1 MSKGEG
7 GLRAPVREIVAWQEK
22 DYWNEEKLDEETRR
36 QFDVCHGCRRCFN
49 LCDSFPKLFDLID
62 ASETYE
68 LDSVKSKDFKPIV
81 DACTMCDMCFMVT
94 CPYVPPHE
102 FAIDIPKLMLRHRAK
117 SFKEGKV
124 NFKEKQIAEIDRNG
138 KLGQKTRPISN
149 AIVSLKNKP
158 VRYLMEKALNVSKE
172 AKLPKFVKP
181 FKEDYPINTKAPS
194 FGKKAILFST
204 CYGSYHNTEIISAA
218 YKVLRHNGIDV
229 SLFYDGCCGM
239 PQLEQGNIERVMDQA
254 KNISSKLLP
263 LISEEVALIAPI
275 PSCALM
281 LKTEWPLLLP
291 KDKNIMSLSIYT
303 MDIDEYII
311 QLSETKGL
319 VNDLIPLEGD
329 ITVHMA
335 CHSRAQNIGPKS
347 AQMLRL
353 IPNTKVNIIER
364 CSGHGGSWGVKK
376 ENFNTAIKVGKTSAK
391 SIMKYNTKYFAS
403 TCPLAGDHLVQ
414 ISEKEK
420 NKDLKK
426 LKEPSHPIELLALAY
441 NVNKKIEEKNE

>member
-1 MSKGEG
+1 MSNSEG
-7 GLRAPVREIVAWQEK
+7 GLRAPVRDIVAWK
-22 DYWNEEKLDEETRR
+22 DDDYWDEEKLDKETRR

-62 ASETYE
+62 DSETYE

-81 DACTMCDMCFMVT
+81 DACTLCDMCFMVT

-117 SFKEGKV
+117 DFKSGKTS
-124 NFKEKQIAEIDRNG
+124 FKEKQVSEIDRNG
-138 KLGQKTRPISN
+138 KLGQKTRVISN
-149 AIVSLKNKP
+149 SIVSLNNKP
-158 VRYLMEKALNVSKE
+158 ARYLMEKALNISKK
-172 AKLPKFVKP
+172 AKLPKFAKP
-181 FKEDYPINTKAPS
+181 FKENFPINKKAPS

-204 CYGSYHNTEIISAA
+204 CYGSYHNTEIISSA

-239 PQLEQGNIERVMDQA
+239 PQLEQGNIEKVMDQA
-254 KNISSKLLP
+254 KNISSKLAP
-263 LISEEVALIAPI
+263 LISEEVPVIAPI

-281 LKTEWPLLLP
+281 FKTEWPLLLP
-291 KDKNIMSLSIYT
+291 ENKNIIELSKKT
-303 MDIDEYII
+303 MDIDEYMI
-311 QLSETKGL
+311 QISENEGLTEGL
-319 VNDLIPLEGD
+319 VALEGD

-376 ENFNTAIKVGKTSAK
+376 ENFDTALKVGKNSAK
-391 SIMKYNTKYFAS
+391 SIMKYDTKYFAS

-414 ISEKEK
+414 ISEKET
-420 NKDLKK
+420 NKDLKE
-426 LKEPSHPIELLALAY
+426 LKEPSHPIELIALAY
-441 NVNKKIEEKNE
+441 NINNK

>member
-1 MSKGEG
+1 MSNGEG
-7 GLRAPVREIVAWQEK
+7 GLRAPVRDIVAWQDE
-22 DYWNEEKLDEETRR
+22 DYWNKDKLDEETRR

-62 ASETYE
+62 ESETYE
-68 LDSVKSKDFKPIV
+68 LDSVKSEDFKPIV

-117 SFKEGKV
+117 EFSEGKV
-124 NFKEKQIAEIDRNG
+124 GFKEKQISKIDRNG
-138 KLGQKTRPISN
+138 KLGQKTRVVSN
-149 AIVSLKNKP
+149 SIVSLNNKP
-158 VRYLMEKALNVSKE
+158 ARYVMEKALNISKE
-172 AKLPKFVKP
+172 AKLPKFAKP
-181 FKEDYPINTKAPS
+181 FKENFPINTKAPS

-204 CYGSYHNTEIISAA
+204 CYGSYHNTEIISSA
-218 YKVLRHNGIDV
+218 YKVLRHNGVDV

-239 PQLEQGNIERVMDQA
+239 PQLEQGNIDRVMDQA
-254 KNISSKLLP
+254 KNISSKLVP
-263 LISEEVALIAPI
+263 LLSEEIPVIAPI

-281 LKTEWPLLLP
+281 FKTEWPLLLP
-291 KDKNIMSLSIYT
+291 ENKNVLTLSKNT
-303 MDIDEYII
+303 MDIDEYMVQI
-311 QLSETKGL
+311 SENEGLADGL
-319 VNDLIPLEGD
+319 VALEGD

-376 ENFNTAIKVGKTSAK
+376 ENFDTALKVGKNSAK
-391 SIMKYNTKYFAS
+391 SIMKYDTKYFAS

-420 NKDLKK
+420 NKDLKE
-426 LKEPSHPIELLALAY
+426 LTEPSHPIELIALAY
-441 NVNKKIEEKNE
+441 NFNNE

>member
-1 MSKGEG
+1 MSNGEG
-7 GLRAPVREIVAWQEK
+7 GLRAPVRDIVAWQDE
-22 DYWNEEKLDEETRR
+22 DYWDEEKLDEETRR

-62 ASETYE
+62 ESETYE
-68 LDSVKSKDFKPIV
+68 LDSVKSEDFKPIV

-117 SFKEGKV
+117 DFRKGKV
-124 NFKEKQIAEIDRNG
+124 DFKEKQISKIDRNG
-138 KLGQKTRPISN
+138 KLGQKTRVVSN
-149 AIVSLKNKP
+149 SIVSLKNKP
-158 VRYLMEKALNVSKE
+158 ARYVLEKALNISKE
-172 AKLPKFVKP
+172 AKLPKFAKP
-181 FKEDYPINTKAPS
+181 FKETFPINKEAPS
-194 FGKKAILFST
+194 FGKRAILFST
-204 CYGSYHNTEIISAA
+204 CYGSYHNTEIIASA

-239 PQLEQGNIERVMDQA
+239 PQLEQGNIEKVMDQA
-254 KNISSKLLP
+254 KNISSKIVPLL
-263 LISEEVALIAPI
+263 SEGVPVIAPI

-281 LKTEWPLLLP
+281 FKTEWPLLLP
-291 KDKNIMSLSIYT
+291 NNKNVLTLSKNT
-303 MDIDEYII
+303 MDIDEYMI
-311 QLSETKGL
+311 QISENEGLADGL
-319 VNDLIPLEGD
+319 VALEGD

-376 ENFNTAIKVGKTSAK
+376 ENFDTALKVGKNSAK
-391 SIMKYNTKYFAS
+391 SIMKYDTKYFAS

-420 NKDLKK
+420 NKDLKE
-426 LKEPSHPIELLALAY
+426 LKEPSHPIELIALAY
-441 NVNKKIEEKNE
+441 NFNNK

>member
-1 MSKGEG
+1 MYYA
-7 GLRAPVREIVAWQEK
+7 LRI
-22 DYWNEEKLDEETRR
+22 KLSHLGQICEH
-36 QFDVCHGCRRCFN
+36 FVYKSFKK
-49 LCDSFPKLFDLID
+49 SFPKLFDLID
-62 ASETYE
+62 ESETYE
-68 LDSVKSKDFKPIV
+68 LDSVKSEDFKPIV

-117 SFKEGKV
+117 DFRKGKV
-124 NFKEKQIAEIDRNG
+124 GFKEKQISNIDRNG
-138 KLGQKTRPISN
+138 KLGQKTRVVSN
-149 AIVSLKNKP
+149 SIVSLNNKP
-158 VRYLMEKALNVSKE
+158 ARYVMEKALNISKE
-172 AKLPKFVKP
+172 AKLPKFAKP
-181 FKEDYPINTKAPS
+181 FKENFPINTKAPS

-204 CYGSYHNTEIISAA
+204 CYGSYHNTEIISSA
-218 YKVLRHNGIDV
+218 YKVLRHNGVDV

-239 PQLEQGNIERVMDQA
+239 PQLEQGNIDRVMDQA
-254 KNISSKLLP
+254 KNISSKLVP
-263 LISEEVALIAPI
+263 LLSEEIPVIAPI

-281 LKTEWPLLLP
+281 FKTEWPLLLP
-291 KDKNIMSLSIYT
+291 ENNNVLTLSKNT
-303 MDIDEYII
+303 MDIDEYMVQI
-311 QLSETKGL
+311 SENEGLADGL
-319 VNDLIPLEGD
+319 VALEGD

-376 ENFNTAIKVGKTSAK
+376 ENFDTALKVGKNSAK
-391 SIMKYNTKYFAS
+391 SIMKYDTKYFAS

-420 NKDLKK
+420 NKDLKE
-426 LKEPSHPIELLALAY
+426 LTEPSHPIELIALAY
-441 NVNKKIEEKNE
+441 NFNNE

>member
-1 MSKGEG
+1 MSNGEG
-7 GLRAPVREIVAWQEK
+7 GLRAPVRNIVAWQED
-22 DYWNEEKLDEETRR
+22 DYWNEEKLDDETRK

-62 ASETYE
+62 ESETFE
-68 LDSVKSKDFKPIV
+68 LDSVKSEDFKPIV

-117 SFKEGKV
+117 DFRKGKV
-124 NFKEKQIAEIDRNG
+124 GFKEKQISKIDRNG
-138 KLGQKTRPISN
+138 KLGQKTRVVSN
-149 AIVSLKNKP
+149 SIVSLRNKP
-158 VRYLMEKALNVSKE
+158 ARYVMEKALNISKE
-172 AKLPKFVKP
+172 AKLPKFAKP
-181 FKEDYPINTKAPS
+181 LKESFPINIKAPS

-204 CYGSYHNTEIISAA
+204 CYGSYHNTEIISSA
-218 YKVLRHNGIDV
+218 YKVLRHNGVDV

-239 PQLEQGNIERVMDQA
+239 PQLEQGNIDRVMDQA
-254 KNISSKLLP
+254 KYISSKLVP
-263 LISEEVALIAPI
+263 LLSEEIPVIAPI

-281 LKTEWPLLLP
+281 FKTEWPLLLP
-291 KDKNIMSLSIYT
+291 ENNNVLTLSKNT
-303 MDIDEYII
+303 MDIDEYMVQI
-311 QLSETKGL
+311 SENEGLADGL
-319 VNDLIPLEGD
+319 VALEGD

-376 ENFNTAIKVGKTSAK
+376 ENFDTALKVGKNSAK
-391 SIMKYNTKYFAS
+391 SIMKYDTKYFAS

-420 NKDLKK
+420 NKDLKE
-426 LKEPSHPIELLALAY
+426 LTEPSHPIELIALAY
-441 NVNKKIEEKNE
+441 NFNNE

>member
-1 MSKGEG
+1 MSNSEG
-7 GLRAPVREIVAWQEK
+7 GLRAPVRDIVAWK
-22 DYWNEEKLDEETRR
+22 DDDYWDEEKLDKETRR

-62 ASETYE
+62 DSETYE

-81 DACTMCDMCFMVT
+81 DACTLCDMCFMVT

-117 SFKEGKV
+117 DFKSGKTS
-124 NFKEKQIAEIDRNG
+124 FKEKQVSEIDRNG
-138 KLGQKTRPISN
+138 KLGQKTRVISN
-149 AIVSLKNKP
+149 SVVSLNNKP
-158 VRYLMEKALNVSKE
+158 ARYLMEKALNISKK
-172 AKLPKFVKP
+172 AKLPKFAKP
-181 FKEDYPINTKAPS
+181 FKENFPINKKAPS

-204 CYGSYHNTEIISAA
+204 CYGSYHNTEIISSA

-239 PQLEQGNIERVMDQA
+239 PQLEQGNIEKVMDQA
-254 KNISSKLLP
+254 KNISSKLAP
-263 LISEEVALIAPI
+263 LISEEVPVIAPI

-281 LKTEWPLLLP
+281 FKTEWPLLLP
-291 KDKNIMSLSIYT
+291 ENKNIIELSKKT
-303 MDIDEYII
+303 MDIDEYMI
-311 QLSETKGL
+311 QISENEGLTEGL
-319 VNDLIPLEGD
+319 VALEGD

-376 ENFNTAIKVGKTSAK
+376 ENFDTALKVGKNSAK
-391 SIMKYNTKYFAS
+391 SIMKYDTKYFAS

-414 ISEKEK
+414 ISEKET
-420 NKDLKK
+420 NKDLKE
-426 LKEPSHPIELLALAY
+426 LKEPSHPIELIALAY
-441 NVNKKIEEKNE
+441 NINNK

>member
-1 MSKGEG
+1 MSNSEG
-7 GLRAPVREIVAWQEK
+7 GLRAPVRDIVAWK
-22 DYWNEEKLDEETRR
+22 DDDYWDEEKLDKETRR

-62 ASETYE
+62 DSETYE

-81 DACTMCDMCFMVT
+81 DACTLCDMCFMVT

-102 FAIDIPKLMLRHRAK
+102 FAIDIPKIMLRHRAK
-117 SFKEGKV
+117 DFKSGKTS
-124 NFKEKQIAEIDRNG
+124 FKEKQVSEIDRNG
-138 KLGQKTRPISN
+138 KLGQKTRVISN
-149 AIVSLKNKP
+149 SIVSLNNKP
-158 VRYLMEKALNVSKE
+158 ARYLMEKALNISKK
-172 AKLPKFVKP
+172 AKLPKFAKP
-181 FKEDYPINTKAPS
+181 FKENFPINKKAPS

-204 CYGSYHNTEIISAA
+204 CYGSYHNTEIISSA

-239 PQLEQGNIERVMDQA
+239 PQLEQGNIEKVMDQA
-254 KNISSKLLP
+254 KNISSKLAP
-263 LISEEVALIAPI
+263 LISEEVPVIAPI

-281 LKTEWPLLLP
+281 FKTEWPLLLP
-291 KDKNIMSLSIYT
+291 ENKNIIELSKKT
-303 MDIDEYII
+303 MDIDEYMI
-311 QLSETKGL
+311 QISENEGLTEGL
-319 VNDLIPLEGD
+319 VALEGD

-376 ENFNTAIKVGKTSAK
+376 ENFDTALKVGKNSAK
-391 SIMKYNTKYFAS
+391 SIMKYDTKYFAS

-414 ISEKEK
+414 ISEKET
-420 NKDLKK
+420 NKDLKE
-426 LKEPSHPIELLALAY
+426 LKEPSHPIELIALAY
-441 NVNKKIEEKNE
+441 NINNK

>member
-1 MSKGEG
+1 MSNGEG
-7 GLRAPVREIVAWQEK
+7 GLRAPVRDIVAWQDE
-22 DYWNEEKLDEETRR
+22 DYWDEEKLDEETRR

-62 ASETYE
+62 ESETYE
-68 LDSVKSKDFKPIV
+68 LDSVKSEDFKPIV

-117 SFKEGKV
+117 DFRKGKV
-124 NFKEKQIAEIDRNG
+124 GFKEKQISKIDRNG
-138 KLGQKTRPISN
+138 KLGQKTRVVSN
-149 AIVSLKNKP
+149 SIVSLKNKP
-158 VRYLMEKALNVSKE
+158 ARYVLEKALNISKE
-172 AKLPKFVKP
+172 AKLPKFAKP
-181 FKEDYPINTKAPS
+181 FKETFPINTEAPS
-194 FGKKAILFST
+194 FGKRAILFST
-204 CYGSYHNTEIISAA
+204 CYGSYHNTEIIASAD
-218 YKVLRHNGIDV
+218 KVLRHNGIDV

-239 PQLEQGNIERVMDQA
+239 PQLEQGNIEKVMDQA
-254 KNISSKLLP
+254 KNISSKIVPLL
-263 LISEEVALIAPI
+263 SEGVPVIAPI

-281 LKTEWPLLLP
+281 FKTEWPLLLP
-291 KDKNIMSLSIYT
+291 NDKNVLTLSKNT
-303 MDIDEYII
+303 MDIDEYMI
-311 QLSETKGL
+311 QISETEGLADGL
-319 VNDLIPLEGD
+319 VALEGD

-376 ENFNTAIKVGKTSAK
+376 ENFDTALKVGKNSAK
-391 SIMKYNTKYFAS
+391 SIMKYDTKYFAS

-420 NKDLKK
+420 NKDLKE
-426 LKEPSHPIELLALAY
+426 LKEPSHPIELIALAY
-441 NVNKKIEEKNE
+441 NFNNK

>member
-1 MSKGEG
+1 MSNGEG
-7 GLRAPVREIVAWQEK
+7 GLRAPVRDIVAWQDE
-22 DYWNEEKLDEETRR
+22 DYWNKDKLDEETRR

-62 ASETYE
+62 ESETYE
-68 LDSVKSKDFKPIV
+68 LDSVKSEDFKPIV

-117 SFKEGKV
+117 EFSEGKV
-124 NFKEKQIAEIDRNG
+124 GFKEKQISKIDRNG
-138 KLGQKTRPISN
+138 KLGQKTRVVSN
-149 AIVSLKNKP
+149 SIVSLNNKP
-158 VRYLMEKALNVSKE
+158 ARYVMEKALNISKE
-172 AKLPKFVKP
+172 AKLPKFAKP
-181 FKEDYPINTKAPS
+181 FKENFPINTKAPS

-204 CYGSYHNTEIISAA
+204 CYGSYHNTEIISSA
-218 YKVLRHNGIDV
+218 YKVLRHNGVDV

-239 PQLEQGNIERVMDQA
+239 PQLEQGNIDRVMDQA
-254 KNISSKLLP
+254 KNISSKLVP
-263 LISEEVALIAPI
+263 LLSEEIPVIAPI

-281 LKTEWPLLLP
+281 FKTEWPLLLP
-291 KDKNIMSLSIYT
+291 ENNNVLTLSKNT
-303 MDIDEYII
+303 MDIDEYMVQI
-311 QLSETKGL
+311 SENEGLADGL
-319 VNDLIPLEGD
+319 VALEGD

-376 ENFNTAIKVGKTSAK
+376 ENFDTALKVGKNSAK
-391 SIMKYNTKYFAS
+391 SIMKYDTKYFAS

-420 NKDLKK
+420 NKDLKE
-426 LKEPSHPIELLALAY
+426 LTEPSHPIELIAIAY
-441 NVNKKIEEKNE
+441 NFNNE

>member
-1 MSKGEG
+1 MSNGEG
-7 GLRAPVREIVAWQEK
+7 GLRAPVRDIVAWQDE
-22 DYWNEEKLDEETRR
+22 DYWNKDKLDEETRR

-62 ASETYE
+62 ESETYE

-117 SFKEGKV
+117 EFSEGKV
-124 NFKEKQIAEIDRNG
+124 GFKEKQISKIDRNG
-138 KLGQKTRPISN
+138 KLGQKTRVVSN
-149 AIVSLKNKP
+149 SIVSLNNKP
-158 VRYLMEKALNVSKE
+158 ARYVMEKALNISKE
-172 AKLPKFVKP
+172 AKLPKFAKP
-181 FKEDYPINTKAPS
+181 FKENFPINTKAPS

-204 CYGSYHNTEIISAA
+204 CYGSYHNTEIISSA
-218 YKVLRHNGIDV
+218 YKVLRHNGVDV

-239 PQLEQGNIERVMDQA
+239 PQLEQGNIDRVMDQA
-254 KNISSKLLP
+254 KDISSKLVP
-263 LISEEVALIAPI
+263 LLSEEVPVIAPI

-281 LKTEWPLLLP
+281 FKTEWPLLLP
-291 KDKNIMSLSIYT
+291 ENNNVLTLSKNT
-303 MDIDEYII
+303 MDIDEYMVQI
-311 QLSETKGL
+311 SENEGLADGL
-319 VNDLIPLEGD
+319 VALEGD

-376 ENFNTAIKVGKTSAK
+376 ENFDTALKVGKNSAK
-391 SIMKYNTKYFAS
+391 SIMKYDTKYFAS

-420 NKDLKK
+420 NKDLKE
-426 LKEPSHPIELLALAY
+426 LTEPSHPIELIALAY
-441 NVNKKIEEKNE
+441 NFNNE

>member
-1 MSKGEG
+1 MSNGEG
-7 GLRAPVREIVAWQEK
+7 GLRAPVRDIVAWQDE
-22 DYWNEEKLDEETRR
+22 DYWNKDKLDEETRR

-62 ASETYE
+62 ESETYE
-68 LDSVKSKDFKPIV
+68 LDSVKSEDFKPIV

-117 SFKEGKV
+117 EFSEGKV
-124 NFKEKQIAEIDRNG
+124 GFKEKQISKIDRNG
-138 KLGQKTRPISN
+138 KLGQKTRVVSN
-149 AIVSLKNKP
+149 SIVSLNNKP
-158 VRYLMEKALNVSKE
+158 ARYVMEKALNISKE
-172 AKLPKFVKP
+172 AKLPKFAKP
-181 FKEDYPINTKAPS
+181 FKENFPINTKAPS

-204 CYGSYHNTEIISAA
+204 CYGSYHNTEIISSA
-218 YKVLRHNGIDV
+218 YKVLRHNGVDV

-239 PQLEQGNIERVMDQA
+239 PQLEQGNIDRVMDQA
-254 KNISSKLLP
+254 KNISSKLVP
-263 LISEEVALIAPI
+263 LLSEEVPVIAPI

-281 LKTEWPLLLP
+281 FKTEWPLLLP
-291 KDKNIMSLSIYT
+291 ENNNVLTLSKNT
-303 MDIDEYII
+303 MDIDEYMVQI
-311 QLSETKGL
+311 SENEGLADGL
-319 VNDLIPLEGD
+319 VALEGD

-376 ENFNTAIKVGKTSAK
+376 ENFDTALKVGKNSAK
-391 SIMKYNTKYFAS
+391 SIMKYDTKYFAS

-420 NKDLKK
+420 NKDLKE
-426 LKEPSHPIELLALAY
+426 LTEPSHPIELIALAY
-441 NVNKKIEEKNE
+441 NFNNE

>member
-1 MSKGEG
+1 MSNGEG
-7 GLRAPVREIVAWQEK
+7 GLRAPVRDIVAWQDE
-22 DYWNEEKLDEETRR
+22 DYWNKDKLDEETRR

-62 ASETYE
+62 ESETYE
-68 LDSVKSKDFKPIV
+68 LDSVKSEDFKPIV

-117 SFKEGKV
+117 EFSEGKV
-124 NFKEKQIAEIDRNG
+124 GFKEKQISKIDRNG
-138 KLGQKTRPISN
+138 KLGQKTRVVSN
-149 AIVSLKNKP
+149 SIVSLNNKP
-158 VRYLMEKALNVSKE
+158 ARYVMEKALNISKE
-172 AKLPKFVKP
+172 AKLPKFAKP
-181 FKEDYPINTKAPS
+181 FKENFPINTKAPS

-204 CYGSYHNTEIISAA
+204 CYGSYHNTEIISSA
-218 YKVLRHNGIDV
+218 YKVLRHNGVDV

-239 PQLEQGNIERVMDQA
+239 PQLEQGNIDRVMDQA
-254 KNISSKLLP
+254 KDISSKLVP
-263 LISEEVALIAPI
+263 LLSEEVPVIAPI

-281 LKTEWPLLLP
+281 FKTEWPLLLP
-291 KDKNIMSLSIYT
+291 ENNNVLTLSKNT
-303 MDIDEYII
+303 MDIDEYMVQI
-311 QLSETKGL
+311 SENEGLADGL
-319 VNDLIPLEGD
+319 VALEGD

-376 ENFNTAIKVGKTSAK
+376 ENFDTALKVGKNSAK
-391 SIMKYNTKYFAS
+391 SIMKYDTKYFAS

-420 NKDLKK
+420 NKDLKE
-426 LKEPSHPIELLALAY
+426 LTEPSHPIELIALAY
-441 NVNKKIEEKNE
+441 NFNNE

>member
-1 MSKGEG
+1 MSNGEG
-7 GLRAPVREIVAWQEK
+7 GLRAPVRDIVAWQDE
-22 DYWNEEKLDEETRR
+22 DYWNKDKLDEETRR

-62 ASETYE
+62 QSETYE
-68 LDSVKSKDFKPIV
+68 LDSVKSEDFKPIV

-117 SFKEGKV
+117 EFSEGKV
-124 NFKEKQIAEIDRNG
+124 GFKEKQISKIDRNG
-138 KLGQKTRPISN
+138 KLGQKTRVVSN
-149 AIVSLKNKP
+149 SIVSLNNKP
-158 VRYLMEKALNVSKE
+158 ARYVMEKALNISKE
-172 AKLPKFVKP
+172 AKLPKFAKP
-181 FKEDYPINTKAPS
+181 FKENFPINTKAPS

-204 CYGSYHNTEIISAA
+204 CYGSYHNTEIISSA
-218 YKVLRHNGIDV
+218 YKVLRHNGVDV

-239 PQLEQGNIERVMDQA
+239 PQLEQGNIDRVMDQA
-254 KNISSKLLP
+254 KDISSKLVP
-263 LISEEVALIAPI
+263 LLSEEVPVIAPI

-281 LKTEWPLLLP
+281 FKTEWPLLLP
-291 KDKNIMSLSIYT
+291 ENNNVLTLSKNT
-303 MDIDEYII
+303 MDIDEYMVQI
-311 QLSETKGL
+311 SENEGLADGL
-319 VNDLIPLEGD
+319 VALEGD

-376 ENFNTAIKVGKTSAK
+376 ENFDTALKVGKNSAK
-391 SIMKYNTKYFAS
+391 SIMKYDTKYFAS

-420 NKDLKK
+420 NKDLKE
-426 LKEPSHPIELLALAY
+426 LTEPSHPIELIALAY
-441 NVNKKIEEKNE
+441 NFNNE

>member
-1 MSKGEG
+1 MSNGEG
-7 GLRAPVREIVAWQEK
+7 GLRAPVRDIVAWQDE
-22 DYWNEEKLDEETRR
+22 DYWNKDKLDEETRR

-62 ASETYE
+62 ESETYE
-68 LDSVKSKDFKPIV
+68 LDSVKSEDFKPIV

-117 SFKEGKV
+117 EFSEGKV
-124 NFKEKQIAEIDRNG
+124 GFKEKQISKIDRNG
-138 KLGQKTRPISN
+138 KLGQKTRVVSN
-149 AIVSLKNKP
+149 SIVSLNNKP
-158 VRYLMEKALNVSKE
+158 ARYVMEKALNISKE
-172 AKLPKFVKP
+172 AKLPKFAKP
-181 FKEDYPINTKAPS
+181 FKENFPINTKAPS

-204 CYGSYHNTEIISAA
+204 CYGSYHNTEIISSA
-218 YKVLRHNGIDV
+218 YKVLRHNGVDV

-239 PQLEQGNIERVMDQA
+239 PQLEQGNIEKVMDQA
-254 KNISSKLLP
+254 KNISSKLVSL
-263 LISEEVALIAPI
+263 LSEGVPVIAPI

-281 LKTEWPLLLP
+281 FKTEWPLLLP
-291 KDKNIMSLSIYT
+291 ENNNVLTLSKNT
-303 MDIDEYII
+303 MDIDEYMVQI
-311 QLSETKGL
+311 SENEGLADGL
-319 VNDLIPLEGD
+319 VALEGD

-353 IPNTKVNIIER
+353 IPNTKVHIIER

-376 ENFNTAIKVGKTSAK
+376 ENFDTALKVGKNSAK
-391 SIMKYNTKYFAS
+391 SIMKYDTKYFAS

-420 NKDLKK
+420 NKDLKE
-426 LKEPSHPIELLALAY
+426 LTEPSHPIELIALAY
-441 NVNKKIEEKNE
+441 NFNNE

>member
-1 MSKGEG
+1 MSNGEG
-7 GLRAPVREIVAWQEK
+7 GLRAPVRDIVAWQDE
-22 DYWNEEKLDEETRR
+22 DYWDEEKLDEETRR

-62 ASETYE
+62 ESETYE
-68 LDSVKSKDFKPIV
+68 LDSVKSEDFKPIV

-117 SFKEGKV
+117 DFRKGKV
-124 NFKEKQIAEIDRNG
+124 GFKEKQISKIDRNG
-138 KLGQKTRPISN
+138 KLGQKTRVVSN
-149 AIVSLKNKP
+149 SIVSLKNKP
-158 VRYLMEKALNVSKE
+158 ARYVMEKALNISKE
-172 AKLPKFVKP
+172 AKLPKFAKP
-181 FKEDYPINTKAPS
+181 FKETFPINKEAPS
-194 FGKKAILFST
+194 FGKRAILFST
-204 CYGSYHNTEIISAA
+204 CYGSYHNTEIIASA

-239 PQLEQGNIERVMDQA
+239 PQLEQGNIEKVMDQA
-254 KNISSKLLP
+254 KNISSKIVPLL
-263 LISEEVALIAPI
+263 SEGVPVIAPI

-281 LKTEWPLLLP
+281 FKTEWPLLLP
-291 KDKNIMSLSIYT
+291 NDKNVLTLSKNT
-303 MDIDEYII
+303 MDIDEYMI
-311 QLSETKGL
+311 QISETEGLADGL
-319 VNDLIPLEGD
+319 VALEGD

-376 ENFNTAIKVGKTSAK
+376 ENFDTALKVGKNSAK
-391 SIMKYNTKYFAS
+391 SIMKYDTKYFAS

-420 NKDLKK
+420 NKDLKE
-426 LKEPSHPIELLALAY
+426 LKEPSHPIELIALAY
-441 NVNKKIEEKNE
+441 NFNNK

>member
-1 MSKGEG
+1 MSNGEG
-7 GLRAPVREIVAWQEK
+7 GLRAPVRDIVAWQDE
-22 DYWNEEKLDEETRR
+22 DYWNKDKLDEETRR

-62 ASETYE
+62 QSETYE
-68 LDSVKSKDFKPIV
+68 LDSVKSEDFKPIV

-117 SFKEGKV
+117 EFSEGKV
-124 NFKEKQIAEIDRNG
+124 GFKEKQISKIDRNG
-138 KLGQKTRPISN
+138 KLGQKTRVVSN
-149 AIVSLKNKP
+149 SIVSLNNKP
-158 VRYLMEKALNVSKE
+158 ARYVMEKALNISKE
-172 AKLPKFVKP
+172 AKLPKFAKP
-181 FKEDYPINTKAPS
+181 FKENFPINTKAPS

-204 CYGSYHNTEIISAA
+204 CYGSYHNTEIISSA
-218 YKVLRHNGIDV
+218 YKVLRHNGVDV

-239 PQLEQGNIERVMDQA
+239 PQLEQGNIDRVMDQA
-254 KNISSKLLP
+254 KNISSKLAP
-263 LISEEVALIAPI
+263 LLSEEVPVIAPI

-281 LKTEWPLLLP
+281 FKTEWPLLLP
-291 KDKNIMSLSIYT
+291 ENNNVLTLSKNT
-303 MDIDEYII
+303 MDIDEYMVQI
-311 QLSETKGL
+311 SENEGLADGL
-319 VNDLIPLEGD
+319 VALEGD

-376 ENFNTAIKVGKTSAK
+376 ENFDTALKVGKNSAK
-391 SIMKYNTKYFAS
+391 SIMKYDTKYFAS

-420 NKDLKK
+420 NKDLKE
-426 LKEPSHPIELLALAY
+426 LTEPSHPIELIALAY
-441 NVNKKIEEKNE
+441 NFNNE

>member
-1 MSKGEG
+1 MSNGEG
-7 GLRAPVREIVAWQEK
+7 GLRAPVRDIVAWQDE
-22 DYWNEEKLDEETRR
+22 DYWNKDKLDEETRR

-62 ASETYE
+62 ESETYE
-68 LDSVKSKDFKPIV
+68 LDSVKSEDFKPIV

-117 SFKEGKV
+117 DFSEGKV
-124 NFKEKQIAEIDRNG
+124 GFKEKQISKIDRNG
-138 KLGQKTRPISN
+138 KLGQKTRVVSN
-149 AIVSLKNKP
+149 SIVSLNNKP
-158 VRYLMEKALNVSKE
+158 ARYVMEKALNISKE
-172 AKLPKFVKP
+172 AKLPKFANP
-181 FKEDYPINTKAPS
+181 FKENFPINTKAPS

-204 CYGSYHNTEIISAA
+204 CYGSYHNTEIISSA
-218 YKVLRHNGIDV
+218 YKVLRHNGVDV

-239 PQLEQGNIERVMDQA
+239 PQLEQGNIDRVMDQA
-254 KNISSKLLP
+254 KNISSKLVP
-263 LISEEVALIAPI
+263 LLSEEIPVIAPI

-281 LKTEWPLLLP
+281 FKTEWPLLLP
-291 KDKNIMSLSIYT
+291 ENNNVLTLSKNT
-303 MDIDEYII
+303 MDIDEYMVQI
-311 QLSETKGL
+311 SENEGLADGL
-319 VNDLIPLEGD
+319 VALEGD

-376 ENFNTAIKVGKTSAK
+376 ENFDTALKVGKNSAK
-391 SIMKYNTKYFAS
+391 SIMKYDTKYFAS

-420 NKDLKK
+420 NKDLKE
-426 LKEPSHPIELLALAY
+426 LTEPSHPIELIALAY
-441 NVNKKIEEKNE
+441 NFNNE

>member
-1 MSKGEG
+1 MSNGEG

-62 ASETYE
+62 ESETYE

-158 VRYLMEKALNVSKE
+158 ARYLMEKALNVSKE

-239 PQLEQGNIERVMDQA
+239 PQLEQGNIERVMAQA

-291 KDKNIMSLSIYT
+291 KDKNIMSLSTYT

-311 QLSETKGL
+311 QLSESKGL

-420 NKDLKK
+420 NKDLKE

-441 NVNKKIEEKNE
+441 NFNKKIEEKNE

>member
-1 MSKGEG
+1 MSNGEG
-7 GLRAPVREIVAWQEK
+7 GLRAPVRDIVAWQDE
-22 DYWNEEKLDEETRR
+22 DYWNKDKLDEETRR

-62 ASETYE
+62 ESETYE
-68 LDSVKSKDFKPIV
+68 LDSVKSEDFKPIV

-117 SFKEGKV
+117 EFSEGKV
-124 NFKEKQIAEIDRNG
+124 GFKEKQISKIDRNG
-138 KLGQKTRPISN
+138 KLGQKTRVVSN
-149 AIVSLKNKP
+149 SIVSLNNKP
-158 VRYLMEKALNVSKE
+158 ARYVMEKALNISKE
-172 AKLPKFVKP
+172 AKLPKFAKP
-181 FKEDYPINTKAPS
+181 FKENFPINTKAPS

-204 CYGSYHNTEIISAA
+204 CYGSYHNTEIISSA
-218 YKVLRHNGIDV
+218 YKVLRHNGVDV

-239 PQLEQGNIERVMDQA
+239 PQLEQGNIDRVMDQA
-254 KNISSKLLP
+254 KNISSKLVP
-263 LISEEVALIAPI
+263 LLSEEIPVIAPI

-281 LKTEWPLLLP
+281 FKTEWPLLLP
-291 KDKNIMSLSIYT
+291 ENNNVLTLSKNT
-303 MDIDEYII
+303 MDIDEYMVQI
-311 QLSETKGL
+311 SENEGLADGL
-319 VNDLIPLEGD
+319 VALEGD

-376 ENFNTAIKVGKTSAK
+376 ENFDTALKVGKNSAK
-391 SIMKYNTKYFAS
+391 SIMKYDTKYFAS

-420 NKDLKK
+420 NKDLKE
-426 LKEPSHPIELLALAY
+426 LTEPSHPIELIALAY
-441 NVNKKIEEKNE
+441 NFNNE

>member
-1 MSKGEG
+1 MSNGEG
-7 GLRAPVREIVAWQEK
+7 GLRAPVRDIVAWQDE
-22 DYWNEEKLDEETRR
+22 DYWDEEKLDEETRR

-62 ASETYE
+62 ESETYE
-68 LDSVKSKDFKPIV
+68 LDSVKSEDFKPIV

-117 SFKEGKV
+117 DFRKGKV
-124 NFKEKQIAEIDRNG
+124 GFKEKQISKIDRNG
-138 KLGQKTRPISN
+138 KLGQKTRVVSN
-149 AIVSLKNKP
+149 SIVSLKNKP
-158 VRYLMEKALNVSKE
+158 ARYVLEKALNISKE
-172 AKLPKFVKP
+172 AKLPKFEKP
-181 FKEDYPINTKAPS
+181 FKETFPINAEAPS
-194 FGKKAILFST
+194 FGKRAILFST
-204 CYGSYHNTEIISAA
+204 CYGSYHNTEIIASA

-239 PQLEQGNIERVMDQA
+239 PQLEQGNIEKVMDQA
-254 KNISSKLLP
+254 KNISSKIVPLL
-263 LISEEVALIAPI
+263 SEGVPVIAPI

-281 LKTEWPLLLP
+281 FKTEWPLLLP
-291 KDKNIMSLSIYT
+291 NNKNVLTLSKNT
-303 MDIDEYII
+303 MDIDEYMI
-311 QLSETKGL
+311 QISENDGLAEGL
-319 VNDLIPLEGD
+319 VALEGD

-376 ENFNTAIKVGKTSAK
+376 ENFDTALKVGKNSAK
-391 SIMKYNTKYFAS
+391 SIMKYDTKYFAS

-420 NKDLKK
+420 NKDLKE
-426 LKEPSHPIELLALAY
+426 LKEPSHPIELIALAY
-441 NVNKKIEEKNE
+441 NFNNK